1 MEQVTVEPTGEW
13 SKLGEPGSDTGIRNS
28 LHDTNIDEDLIE
40 IKDTRL
46 SSLKEE
52 PSGARLSLQNITPER
67 SREQSMGSSGLRHSS
82 SKRPA
87 SQVIDLTGSDE
98 EDTPQRPPKRQ
109 TYNHPAQ
116 ISQNDF
122 CDISSGRSATMPVV
136 GVSNQ
141 SNSNSS
147 VPHGYYHDR

>member
-13 SKLGEPGSDTGIRNS
+13 SKLGEPGSDAGTRNS

-52 PSGARLSLQNITPER
+52 PKGARLSLQNITPER
-67 SREQSMGSSGLRHSS
+67 SREQSTGSSGLRHST

-98 EDTPQRPPKRQ
+98 EDAPQRPPKRQ
-109 TYNHPAQ
+109 SYNHPPQ
-116 ISQNDF
+116 IPQNRIRDL
-122 CDISSGRSATMPVV
+122 SGGRSANMPGV
-136 GVSNQ
+136 GGSNQ

-147 VPHGYYHDR
+147 VPHAYHHGR